1 MKTKDQ
7 VLNLLEKSGHSY
19 ISGQKIAEEL
29 SLSRAAVWKAIKSLE
44 KEGCQIEAVT
54 NKGYRLIQDPE
65 KTSAAAISKILDNTA
80 DDLPDNLK
88 IIVYDTVT
96 STNDLAKEYSVEH
109 PNDEVVIT
117 ADCQTKGKGRRGRSF
132 YSPEKTG
139 MYMSFLLHPNADISK
154 VTHLTCVMA
163 AALCNAIEETTGI
176 STDIKWVN
184 DVYYKNKK
192 ISGILTEGQTSLE
205 DGHLSYVV
213 IGVGVN
219 LFMPSGGFPDDIK
232 DKAGALL
239 DSDCEIRSA
248 SDSDIGIRNRLYAAI
263 IRNFFKYYNDPDE
276 KSYISEYKRRSML
289 IGSRIRIINYNDSIK
304 GTNREYAF
312 VTGIDDECHLLVE
325 FDDGSTAELS
335 NGEVS
340 VVKQI

>member
-1 MKTKDQ
+1 MKTKDL
-7 VLNLLEKSGHSY
+7 VLNLLELSGNEY

-29 SLSRAAVWKAIKSLE
+29 SLSRAAVWKAIKALE
-44 KEGCQIEAVT
+44 KDGRNIEAVT
-54 NKGYRLIQDPE
+54 NKGYRLIPDPG
-65 KTSAAAISKILDNTA
+65 KTSAVEIRRILQNTSSV
-80 DDLPDNLK
+80 LPENLQLL
-88 IIVYDTVT
+88 VYDTVT
-96 STNDLAKEYSVEH
+96 STNDLAKEYWSEH
-109 PNDEVVIT
+109 PEDEVVIT

-132 YSPEKTG
+132 YSPENTG
-139 MYMSFLLHPNADISK
+139 MYMSFLLHPNAEISK

-163 AALCNAIEETTGI
+163 VALCDAIEETTGI

-219 LFMPSGGFPDDIK
+219 LFMPQGGFPEDIK

-239 DSDCEIRSA
+239 SEDYISDPH
-248 SDSDIGIRNRLYAAI
+248 SDPGIRNKLYASI

-289 IGSRIRIINYNDSIK
+289 IGSRIRIINYNDSVK
-304 GTNREYAF
+304 DTGREYAL

-340 VVKQI
+340 VVKQN